1 MPMAIKNILVSLS
14 VDINSSLVTAK
25 YAIYIAKVLQAKLIA
40 VYVVDKEALQ
50 KLIKARIFIDTEAME
65 YERDIENEGK
75 IFLDRFKQ
83 MAENKEVPFEGIEL
97 KGVVHTEVINKIKET
112 NADLLIMGELKEAL
126 SLRDTFYN
134 EGALI
139 FFEAPCPVLVVK
151 NKKYVELLYQSI

>member
-1 MPMAIKNILVSLS
+1 MGIKNILVSLS

-25 YAIYIAKVLQAKLIA
+25 YAIYIAKVFQAKLIA
-40 VYVVDKEALQ
+40 VYVIDKGTLQ
-50 KLIKARIFIDTEAME
+50 KLVKHRIFLDTEAME
-65 YERDIENEGK
+65 YEKEIENEGK
-75 IFLDRFKQ
+75 IFLDRFKH
-83 MAENKEVPFEGIEL
+83 MAESKEVSFEGVEV

-112 NADLLIMGELKEAL
+112 NADLLIMGELKEFL

-139 FFEAPCPVLVVK
+139 FYEAPCPVLVVK